1 LTASLF
7 LHHTFLRFHIIFPVR
22 IQSTQS
28 VRLAGILF
36 SALLLLSLRVQA
48 DPQARQPGA
57 SQFKSLSEQAAKASS
72 ENRLDEAAALY
83 AKALALRP
91 RWTDGWWSLATIEYD
106 RDHYAKAA
114 HAFEKVIA
122 LDSKNGTAHAML
134 GLCQFELHQDD
145 AALKN
150 LLAAENIGV
159 IKDQQLR
166 IVALYHMGVLE
177 LRFGKYGAAKE
188 TFGQLARDHIRSKE
202 LTTGMGLA
210 ALLIKSPDAPAE
222 STPAAS
228 VVEGVGEAE
237 LFLTAND
244 FDQAKQKYIQ
254 LIGEF
259 PDYPN
264 LHFAFGRVLLET
276 HENDQAIQQFEVE
289 LQRDPKH
296 VDSMLEI
303 AVARQLVDPQAG
315 LKYAEDAAKLAPSLP
330 FAHYILGMLRLDTGD
345 ANGAIPQLEIAC
357 KAFPTEAGVYF
368 ALGRAYSKV
377 GRKEDAGKARAE
389 FARLNAQA
397 AKQPVGPTIYGEQV
411 KSLDKELPH

>member
-1 LTASLF
+1 MRES
-7 LHHTFLRFHIIFPVR
+7 
-22 IQSTQS
+22 
-28 VRLAGILF
+28 RLARLIVGLASVVWVFMPGTLASVPQQSGTF
-36 SALLLLSLRVQA
+36 SRLAES
-48 DPQARQPGA
+48 AR
-57 SQFKSLSEQAAKASS
+57 KAGE

-83 AKALALRP
+83 TKALALRP

-106 RDHYAKAA
+106 RDHYARAA

-210 ALLIKSPDAPAE
+210 ALLIKSQDAPAE
-222 STPAAS
+222 GTPAAS

-254 LIGEF
+254 LISAF

-276 HENDQAIQQFEVE
+276 HENDQAIQQFELE

-296 VDSMLEI
+296 VNSMLEI

-345 ANGAIPQLEIAC
+345 ANGAIPQLEIAL

-368 ALGRAYSKV
+368 ALGRAYAKV
-377 GRKEDAGKARAE
+377 GRKEDAGRARAE